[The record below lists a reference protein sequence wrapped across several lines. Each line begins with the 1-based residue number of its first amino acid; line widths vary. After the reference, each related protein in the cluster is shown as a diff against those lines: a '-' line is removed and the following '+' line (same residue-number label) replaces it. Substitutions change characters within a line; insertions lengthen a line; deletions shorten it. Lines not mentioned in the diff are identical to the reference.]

1 MKKFWN
7 YLIKSK
13 NNMAKQNK
21 TPEQLADEII
31 ALMTEANLTPDN
43 MLGVL
48 QNVRMRLKLNYYS
61 NRSK

>member
-1 MKKFWN
+1 MQ
-7 YLIKSK
+7 
-13 NNMAKQNK
+13 KQNK
-21 TPEQLADEII
+21 TVEQMADEII
-31 ALMTEANLTPDN
+31 ALMTEANLTPDD

>member
-1 MKKFWN
+1 
-7 YLIKSK
+7 
-13 NNMAKQNK
+13 MAKQTK

-31 ALMTEANLTPDN
+31 AIMTEAGFTPDE
-43 MLGVL
+43 MLGVI